1 MHEVIFFAMGLA
13 SIFMTSL
20 YKSDKNDV
28 SRLLEKLSGSLVS
41 GAIFRLAS
49 LFRTVLFP
57 QDGLLIQINFHNVW
71 HGRCVALG

>member
-1 MHEVIFFAMGLA
+1 MAP
-13 SIFMTSL
+13 L

-28 SRLLEKLSGSLVS
+28 LRLLEKLSGSTVS
-41 GAIFRLAS
+41 GAIFRLTS
-49 LFRTVLFP
+49 LSCTVLFP